1 MKIIRIFALS
11 VSILACSALSAQN
24 QRGIDHPMTRAI
36 LNAYTE
42 LIQSDPSD
50 YESYLNRGAEYYNH
64 NEYILALNDVNKAL
78 SLTPQSDDAFQFQ
91 GHWLRGNIYLQTN
104 KLQDA
109 LADFTIA
116 LTLDPESFSTLYLKA
131 NTDFQLG
138 NYAAA
143 KEGYQKLHRLNP
155 RNSDALIGLGR
166 VAVKEN
172 NLGIA
177 NDYLESAVQM
187 SPNDPE
193 VYLRRAKVREM
204 MGNDNGAVDDL
215 IISLSLNSSKNPG
228 AVNAIVAYAD
238 VNYPAVMSSLSNAIA
253 QAPENA
259 LYWYL
264 RAQIAAAHNHYANA
278 LSDYRKIID
287 DRLYSYQ
294 GLYASIAEC
303 QYNMGQYA
311 EALDNVDRALQTIK
325 NNAQYYIL
333 KSKSLRALGRDD
345 EAIEAAAAGHA
356 VNMSSTDALVQ
367 MAKCYIDKGDYS
379 QANALLGEATL
390 TNADDPYVYLLRAH
404 LLEKYLNQPVAANQF
419 RQQAAEIEIFNDDNV
434 KSLKGFALLESGDV
448 AGARAWIDNIL
459 ANGDSD
465 GLANYYAACLYS
477 RIDDNDRA
485 LACAE
490 ESLKRGYA
498 NYFNWMLNADEPI
511 NVANLRDDLRFL
523 NLIQRYSTLFE

>member
-1 MKIIRIFALS
+1 
-11 VSILACSALSAQN
+11 
-24 QRGIDHPMTRAI
+24 
-36 LNAYTE
+36 
-42 LIQSDPSD
+42 
-50 YESYLNRGAEYYNH
+50 
-64 NEYILALNDVNKAL
+64 
-78 SLTPQSDDAFQFQ
+78 
-91 GHWLRGNIYLQTN
+91 
-104 KLQDA
+104 
-109 LADFTIA
+109 
-116 LTLDPESFSTLYLKA
+116 
-131 NTDFQLG
+131 
-138 NYAAA
+138 
-143 KEGYQKLHRLNP
+143 
-155 RNSDALIGLGR
+155 
-166 VAVKEN
+166 
-172 NLGIA
+172 
-177 NDYLESAVQM
+177 
-187 SPNDPE
+187 
-193 VYLRRAKVREM
+193 
-204 MGNDNGAVDDL
+204 
-215 IISLSLNSSKNPG
+215 
-228 AVNAIVAYAD
+228 
-238 VNYPAVMSSLSNAIA
+238 
-253 QAPENA
+253 
-259 LYWYL
+259 
-264 RAQIAAAHNHYANA
+264 
-278 LSDYRKIID
+278 
-287 DRLYSYQ
+287 
-294 GLYASIAEC
+294 
-303 QYNMGQYA
+303 MGQYA

-333 KSKSLRALGRDD
+333 KSKALRALGRDD

-419 RQQAAEIEIFNDDNV
+419 RQQATEIEIFNDNNV

-448 AGARAWIDNIL
+448 ARARAWIDNIL